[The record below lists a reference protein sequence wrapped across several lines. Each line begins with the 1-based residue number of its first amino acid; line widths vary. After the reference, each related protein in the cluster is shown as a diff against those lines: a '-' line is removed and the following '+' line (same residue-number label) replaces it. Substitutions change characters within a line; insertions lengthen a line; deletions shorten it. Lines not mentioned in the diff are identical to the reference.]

1 VQLVAQREPKVI
13 VWKDPQTELRVRLK
27 DLAVARVRLRV
38 RMLTTLLVREGWQTK
53 LKRVCR
59 FYHEEGLSLR
69 LKTKKKRSC
78 ERRVPLS
85 RPAAP
90 NECWSMDFVH

>member
-1 VQLVAQREPKVI
+1 MRTKA
-13 VWKDPQTELRVRLK
+13 DRLERSANGTASAFER
-27 DLAVARVRLRV
+27 LGSGARALRV

-78 ERRVPLS
+78 ERPVPLS